1 MRSVVLCSRW
11 HFVVQVWGFTAGFWF
26 TETHGFDSSA
36 FSANADV
43 ANADIAVLQ
52 RRKGLP
58 NPLGW
63 LIPYP
68 GRCGMLKSGIPKS
81 TALSL
86 VARQPGIQNP
96 YILNHWVNPMG
107 LDRIGTNCWQ
117 SWVPVAA
124 DVRPRVGLSSR
135 APRSVVK
142 MALVV
147 SGFGKYEM
155 EWNIRSFILTSCRL
169 CRAMFILESL
179 SERIDYAET
188 FGHAY
193 GGLIHFFQLVNL
205 QTLRTAIGQLE
216 TTRMFHLPQNL
227 NESLRPYRI
236 CSV

>member
-11 HFVVQVWGFTAGFWF
+11 HFVFQVWGFTAGFWF
-26 TETHGFDSSA
+26 TETHGSTSA

-68 GRCGMLKSGIPKS
+68 GRCGKMLKSGIPKS

-86 VARQPGIQNP
+86 VARQPRIQNP

-124 DVRPRVGLSSR
+124 DVRPFACWLVEQSPTVCGENGLGRFRFWKIWDGMKHS
-135 APRSVVK
+135 
-142 MALVV
+142 
-147 SGFGKYEM
+147 
-155 EWNIRSFILTSCRL
+155 
-169 CRAMFILESL
+169 
-179 SERIDYAET
+179 
-188 FGHAY
+188 
-193 GGLIHFFQLVNL
+193 
-205 QTLRTAIGQLE
+205 
-216 TTRMFHLPQNL
+216 
-227 NESLRPYRI
+227 
-236 CSV
+236 